1 MCISVLTDIILIGL
15 GFALLVKGSDYF
27 VAGAA
32 QIAKK
37 VGVSELVIG
46 LTLVSASTTLPEF
59 MASTTASYLGSS
71 GIAVGNA
78 VGSDITN
85 IALILGVCM
94 IIREYSIQRDV
105 FNRYGSALLVV
116 CVLFCGI
123 LPHGISRVDGLVLV
137 AVFPVYI
144 WFTVR
149 KDIANDRVPAQIPDT
164 PVIKLILAFGG
175 GIAAI
180 FIGARFLVE
189 SSMNIAEVLQVHES
203 AIGSTIVAL
212 GTSLPE
218 FAVSVRAVT
227 KNHGYMSVGN
237 ILGANTLNL
246 VWVTGAS
253 ALINPLTLDRNLL
266 YINVPVMLVVTGLL
280 LVFMR
285 MGTLKRWHGI
295 VFVVLYAVFV
305 GSNFG

>member
-1 MCISVLTDIILIGL
+1 MCISVITDIILIGL
-15 GFALLVKGSDYF
+15 GFVLLVKGSDYF

-32 QIAKK
+32 QIAKRA
-37 VGVSELVIG
+37 GVSELVIG
-46 LTLVSASTTLPEF
+46 LTLVSVSTTLPEF

-85 IALILGVCM
+85 IALILGVCL
-94 IIREYSIQRDV
+94 IIREYTGQRDV
-105 FNRYGSALLVV
+105 LNRYGPALLAV
-116 CVLFCGI
+116 CVLFCAV

-144 WFTVR
+144 WFTIR
-149 KDIANDRVPAQIPDT
+149 KDVADEVTEVPHT
-164 PVIKLILAFGG
+164 SVIKLVLAFGG
-175 GIAAI
+175 GIVAI
-180 FIGARFLVE
+180 FLGARFLVE

-227 KNHGYMSVGN
+227 KNHRYMSVGN

-253 ALINPLTLDRNLL
+253 ALIHPLTLDRNLL
-266 YINVPVMLVVTGLL
+266 YSNVPVMLVVTGLL

-295 VFVVLYAVFV
+295 VFVVMYAAFV